1 MTTIV
6 GLQNQRWI
14 VDGEYDALHG
24 LDGLVSHGWSRNA
37 MDGKLT

>member
-6 GLQNQRWI
+6 GLQNHRWI

-24 LDGLVSHGWSRNA
+24 LDGLKSWMVSECHGR
-37 MDGKLT
+37 